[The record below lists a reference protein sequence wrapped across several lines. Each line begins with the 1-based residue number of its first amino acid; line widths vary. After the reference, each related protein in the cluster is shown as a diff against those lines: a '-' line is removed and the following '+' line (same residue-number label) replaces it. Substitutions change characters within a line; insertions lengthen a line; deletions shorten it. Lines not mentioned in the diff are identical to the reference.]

1 MTVEDW
7 VKILSTCG
15 QRKKLIFV
23 DYSDMEESKNKIHE
37 ISEFRVV
44 EFEKIVKIILQRR
57 ESDKNE
63 QEVQYE

>member
-23 DYSDMEESKNKIHE
+23 DCSDMVEPKNEIHE

-63 QEVQYE
+63 QEVEYE

>member
-23 DYSDMEESKNKIHE
+23 DYSDMVEHKNKIHE

-63 QEVQYE
+63 QEVEYE

>member
-23 DYSDMEESKNKIHE
+23 DYSDRAESKNKIHE

-44 EFEKIVKIILQRR
+44 EFEKIVKIILKRR

-63 QEVQYE
+63 QEVEYE